1 MHYLKNY
8 NLNIVGSG
16 VITLKRIIYEL
27 ILRCQIRLNLP
38 KVECSVVE
46 HYLPMYCITTQL
58 LL

>member
-16 VITLKRIIYEL
+16 FITLKRIIYEL
-27 ILRCQIRLNLP
+27 ILKCQIRLNLP

-46 HYLPMYCITTQL
+46 HYIPMHCIAT
-58 LL
+58 

>member
-16 VITLKRIIYEL
+16 FITLKMIIYEL
-27 ILRCQIRLNLP
+27 MLRCQISLNFP

-46 HYLPMYCITTQL
+46 HYIPMYCIAA
-58 LL
+58 